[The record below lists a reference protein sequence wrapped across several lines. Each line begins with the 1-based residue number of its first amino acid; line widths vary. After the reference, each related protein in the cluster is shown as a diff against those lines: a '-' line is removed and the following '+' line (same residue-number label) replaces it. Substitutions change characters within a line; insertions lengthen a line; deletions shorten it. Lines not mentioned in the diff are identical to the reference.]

1 MKLLS
6 VLLGTLTCAFMWH
19 CRGESGWGSS
29 WGALQRGTHDDL
41 ADLSVL
47 RQKKRYEI

>member
-6 VLLGTLTCAFMWH
+6 VLLGTLTCAFMWR

-29 WGALQRGTHDDL
+29 WGLY
-41 ADLSVL
+41 SVGL
-47 RQKKRYEI
+47 MMILLIYQFYG